1 MKKRTYH
8 ERESERK
15 REPETKRN
23 HDSTQV
29 RNESKSRKDEE
40 RTMRTKMCVR
50 SKLKIKNLQKN
61 NELHFEVF
69 QAAFDEFPDAF
80 SSCPFCRHQNLPQTR
95 SRCLAVSTPHPASR
109 STFVRPPVR
118 PTSQSVYLSLRQT
131 SPSAIH
137 PIIQFDTTD
146 PSTIKTEKKQ
156 NSHNFVPFQSLLVVG
171 TRPPK
176 TARLTSL
183 TIRDWLG
190 LPPQQQ
196 QPQEQQQ
203 QHHLRGVAQKRHG
216 SVSIFLLPRFSGC

>member
-1 MKKRTYH
+1 MSFILRFFKQLSTNFPTRFPLVHSVGIKICPKRG
-8 ERESERK
+8 RDVWPS
-15 REPETKRN
+15 P
-23 HDSTQV
+23 
-29 RNESKSRKDEE
+29 
-40 RTMRTKMCVR
+40 
-50 SKLKIKNLQKN
+50 
-61 NELHFEVF
+61 
-69 QAAFDEFPDAF
+69 
-80 SSCPFCRHQNLPQTR
+80 PFT
-95 SRCLAVSTPHPASR
+95 
-109 STFVRPPVR
+109 RPPVQPSSVHPSVR
-118 PTSQSVYLSLRQT
+118 PTSRSVYLSLRQT